1 MNGKI
6 LVDTNILAELLEG
19 NTRIASYISNIEI
32 CISGITEIELLSNPT
47 LSKSDIVIV
56 EELLNLCTKFDVLLP
71 EIKVEASKYR
81 RKKIIKKT
89 PDAIIAGTA
98 KYYSI
103 PLLTMDNE
111 FKSLSDVDVI
121 IVN

>member
-6 LVDTNILAELLEG
+6 LVDTNILVELLEG
-19 NTRIASYISNIEI
+19 NSRIASYITDIEI
-32 CISGITEIELLSNPT
+32 CISGITEIELLSNPA
-47 LSKSDIVIV
+47 LSKSDVTII
-56 EELLNLCTKFDVLLP
+56 EELLKLCIKFDVLLP
-71 EIKVEASKYR
+71 EIKLEASKYR

-103 PLLTMDNE
+103 PLLTMDKD

-121 IVN
+121 IID

>member
-19 NTRIASYISNIEI
+19 NTRIASFITDVEI
-32 CISGITEIELLSNPT
+32 CISGITEIELLSNPALT
-47 LSKSDIVIV
+47 KSDITIV
-56 EELLNLCTKFDVLLP
+56 EELLKLCIKFDVLLP
-71 EIKVEASKYR
+71 EIKLEAAKYR

-98 KYYSI
+98 RYYSI
-103 PLLTMDNE
+103 PLLTMDKD
-111 FKSLSDVDVI
+111 FKSLSDIDVI
-121 IVN
+121 IID